1 MLRLTNLTVTA
12 GTFSLRDVTLHVPQ
26 GSYAI
31 LMGATGRG
39 KTTLLEAI
47 CGLRRVTQG
56 SIQLDGRAVET
67 LPARERGIGYVPQD
81 LALFTTMSVAENLG
95 FALHIRHVPENEEQ
109 ARVLEL
115 AQLLGIT
122 HLLER
127 MPTALSGGEKQRV
140 ALGRALAAKPR
151 VLLLDEPFSA
161 LDDQTRE
168 DMYALMR
175 AVRQATGAT
184 VLHVTHSR
192 NEAQALGDRRF
203 VLDQGRIVEQTSP
216 TTSNATATATA
227 TATDTTT

>member
-1 MLRLTNLTVTA
+1 MLHVTNLTVEA
-12 GTFSLRDVTLHVPQ
+12 GAFSLRDISLEVPS
-26 GSYAI
+26 GRYAI
-31 LMGATGRG
+31 LMGATGSG

-56 SIQLDGRAVET
+56 RIGLDGRAVDA
-67 LPARERGIGYVPQD
+67 LPARGRGIGYVPQD

-95 FALHIRHVPENEEQ
+95 FALHIRHVPLATEQ
-109 ARVLEL
+109 ARVQEL
-115 AQLLGIT
+115 AELLGIR

-127 MPTALSGGEKQRV
+127 MPHALSGGEKQRV
-140 ALGRALAAKPR
+140 ALGRALAAQPR

-175 AVRQATGAT
+175 TVRQATQAT

-192 NEAQALGDRRF
+192 SEAQALGDYRF
-203 VLDQGRIVEQTSP
+203 VLDQGRIVDHTHPAPPS
-216 TTSNATATATA
+216 TVG
-227 TATDTTT
+227 

>member
-1 MLRLTNLTVTA
+1 MLRVSHLTVAA
-12 GTFSLRDVTLHVPQ
+12 GTFSLRDITLHVPQ

-31 LMGATGRG
+31 LMGATGSG
-39 KTTLLEAI
+39 KTTLLEAL
-47 CGLRRVTQG
+47 CGLRHLTQG
-56 SIQLDGRAVET
+56 TIQIDGRMVEA
-67 LPARERGIGYVPQD
+67 LPPRDRGIGYVPQD

-95 FALHIRHVPENEEQ
+95 FALHIRRFSPSEEQ
-109 ARVLEL
+109 SRVQEL
-115 AQLLGIT
+115 AQLLGIS

-127 MPTALSGGEKQRV
+127 MPAALSGGEKQRV

-175 AVRQATGAT
+175 AVRHATGAT

-192 NEAQALGDRRF
+192 SEAQALGDCRF
-203 VLDQGRIVEQTSP
+203 VLDQGRIVEQTS
-216 TTSNATATATA
+216 ATPVHST
-227 TATDTTT
+227 

>member
-1 MLRLTNLTVTA
+1 MLHVTNLTVEA
-12 GTFSLRDVTLHVPQ
+12 GSFSLRDISLAVPQ
-26 GSYAI
+26 GQYAI
-31 LMGATGRG
+31 LMGTTGSG

-56 SIQLDGRAVET
+56 RIQLDGREVGA

-95 FALHIRHVPENEEQ
+95 FALHIRQVPANVEQ
-109 ARVLEL
+109 ARVQEL
-115 AQLLGIT
+115 AELLGIR

-127 MPTALSGGEKQRV
+127 MPHALSGGEKQRV
-140 ALGRALAAKPR
+140 ALGRALAAQPR

-175 AVRQATGAT
+175 TVRQATQAT

-192 NEAQALGDRRF
+192 SEAQALGDCRF
-203 VLDQGRIVEQTSP
+203 VLDQGHIVEHTHPAPS
-216 TTSNATATATA
+216 ATASTIG
-227 TATDTTT
+227 

>member
-1 MLRLTNLTVTA
+1 MLRISKLTVEA
-12 GTFSLRDVTLHVPQ
+12 GTFSLRDINLHVPQ

-31 LMGATGRG
+31 LMGATGLG

-56 SIQLDGRAVET
+56 NIHLDVRAVES

-81 LALFTTMSVAENLG
+81 LALFTTMTVAENIG
-95 FALHIRHVPENEEQ
+95 FALHIRHVPASEEQ
-109 ARVLEL
+109 ARVQEL
-115 AQLLGIT
+115 ANLLGISQ
-122 HLLER
+122 LLER
-127 MPTALSGGEKQRV
+127 MPAALSGGEKQRV

-175 AVRQATGAT
+175 AVRHATGAT

-192 NEAQALGDRRF
+192 SEAQALGDHRL
-203 VLDQGRIVEQTSP
+203 VLDQGRIVEQTSHIP
-216 TTSNATATATA
+216 ATTPISST
-227 TATDTTT
+227 